1 MTVSRSPF
9 KAPMTRR
16 RFLWG
21 SACAGGAL
29 AIYGGEIE
37 RHWIEI
43 TRRDVFIPGLAQA
56 FDGFRVAQL
65 SDIHLDD
72 YTEPFFLRDAVRQIN
87 GLNPDAVFLTGDF
100 VTSELLP
107 VKFSIGP
114 AWQCANLLKE
124 IQCPLRYAVLG
135 NHDVSVGSE
144 LVSEALTTN
153 GIPVLINGHVA
164 IERAGARFWLAGV
177 DDPVVGNPDPGAAI
191 PASIRNVPHE
201 PIVLLCHAPDYA
213 DDLIVVPE
221 GHAVSLMLAG
231 HSHGGQIRLPFLG
244 PIALP
249 DLGRKYIEG
258 WFRFGSLQLYVNR
271 GLGTVG
277 LPIRFNC
284 PPEIALLTLRSA

>member
-1 MTVSRSPF
+1 MG
-9 KAPMTRR
+9 APMTRR
-16 RFLWG
+16 RFMLG

-43 TRRDVFIPGLAQA
+43 THRDVFIPGLAQA

-72 YTEPFFLRDAVRQIN
+72 YTEPFFLRDAVRHIN
-87 GLNPDAVFLTGDF
+87 ELNPDAVFLTGDF
-100 VTSELLP
+100 VTHELLP
-107 VKFSIGP
+107 VRFSIGP
-114 AWQCANLLKE
+114 AWQCANLLKQ
-124 IQCPLRYAVLG
+124 IQCPHRYAVMG
-135 NHDVSVGSE
+135 NHDVIVGSE

-153 GIPVLINGHVA
+153 GITVLINGHVA
-164 IERAGARFWLAGV
+164 IERAGARFWLAGL
-177 DDPVVGNPDPGAAI
+177 DDPVAGEPDPGAAI
-191 PASIRNVPHE
+191 PASIRNVAHE
-201 PIVLLCHAPDYA
+201 PIILLCHAPDYA

-221 GHAVSLMLAG
+221 GQAVSLMLAG
-231 HSHGGQIRLPFLG
+231 HSHGGQIRLPIVG
-244 PIALP
+244 PLVLP